1 MVDKVVS
8 SEKSIFFY
16 YMEIKIFKL
25 TYFHVF
31 SIACHIQTC
40 LINIYF

>member
-16 YMEIKIFKL
+16 YIEIKIFKL
-25 TYFHVF
+25 TYFHNIF
-31 SIACHIQTC
+31 STLWHVIFK
-40 LINIYF
+40 LVL